1 MDAYLQL
8 TVFPDV
14 KPGLEAL
21 KRDRGYD
28 WLSSRTANRRCS
40 MLAPPMAPI
49 AARPL

>member
-21 KRDRGYD
+21 KRPGLRQAV
-28 WLSSRTANRRCS
+28 LSNGQSK
-40 MLAPPMAPI
+40 MLDAR
-49 AARPL
+49 AADDSNP